1 MVIIAIDFGE
11 KKIGLAVGNTETM
24 TSSPISIFKKTKT
37 GFNWAELTNQILE
50 WEPSKIIIGK
60 PLNMDGTRSDIMV
73 KVESFG
79 KKLESL
85 IDIDIE
91 FYDERLTS
99 FEARQLDEDSEMIDD
114 VAAKIILD
122 SWLNNEYS

>member
-24 TSSPISIFKKTKT
+24 TSSPISIFKKTKA

-60 PLNMDGTRSDIMV
+60 PLNMDGTRSDIME

>member
-60 PLNMDGTRSDIMV
+60 PLNMDGSRSDIME

>member
-24 TSSPISIFKKTKT
+24 TSSPISILKKTKS
-37 GFNWAELTNQILE
+37 GFNWAELTKQILE

-60 PLNMDGTRSDIMV
+60 PLNMDGTRSDIMEI
-73 KVESFG
+73 VESFG

-91 FYDERLTS
+91 YFDERLTS
-99 FEARQLDEDSEMIDD
+99 FEARLLDEDSEMIDD

>member
-24 TSSPISIFKKTKT
+24 TSSPISILKKTKT

-60 PLNMDGTRSDIMV
+60 PLNMDGTRSDIME

>member
-37 GFNWAELTNQILE
+37 GFDWAELTNQILE

-60 PLNMDGTRSDIMV
+60 PLNMDGTRSDIME